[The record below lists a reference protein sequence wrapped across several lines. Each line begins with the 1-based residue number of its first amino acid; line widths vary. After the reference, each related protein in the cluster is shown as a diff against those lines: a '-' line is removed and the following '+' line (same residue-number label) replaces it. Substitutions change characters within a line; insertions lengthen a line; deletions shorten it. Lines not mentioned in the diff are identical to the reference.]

1 MRIIL
6 LIVIIFL
13 LSNCSIHK
21 TTNFKFANKLAK
33 MNLWKEALN
42 RWEKELNNGNKSAAV
57 YNNIA
62 IAYEKM
68 GKYEFALKYYK
79 QALKIEPSNEY
90 IKTNLLKLEKNQG
103 IKNEK

>member
-1 MRIIL
+1 
-6 LIVIIFL
+6 
-13 LSNCSIHK
+13 
-21 TTNFKFANKLAK
+21 

-42 RWEKELNNGNKSAAV
+42 RWKKELNDGNKSAAV

-68 GKYEFALKYYK
+68 GKFDLALKYYNK
-79 QALKIEPSNEY
+79 ALKIEPSNEY
-90 IKTNLLKLEKNQG
+90 VKTNLLKLEKNMG